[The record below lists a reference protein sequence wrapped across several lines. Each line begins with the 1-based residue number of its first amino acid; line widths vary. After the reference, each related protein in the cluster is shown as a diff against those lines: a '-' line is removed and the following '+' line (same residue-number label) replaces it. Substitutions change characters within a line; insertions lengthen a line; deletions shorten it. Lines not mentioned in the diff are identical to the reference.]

1 MQQVSQSAPLFE
13 SHLRGLKKIH
23 QGKVR
28 DIYDVDAQH
37 LLIVTTDRLSAFD
50 VVLPDPIPF
59 KGEVLTQISLFWF
72 AKTRHMVA
80 NHLSALKVEDVVADR
95 EERAQLAGRAMVV
108 KKLKPLPIEAVVRGY
123 LIGSGYKDYKLHGSV
138 CGIALPDG
146 LRMADRLP
154 EPLFTPASKAPAGHH
169 DENIDFDAMVSVV
182 GREYA
187 ADVRRIA
194 LDIYRFAAEHA
205 RARHIIIADTK
216 FEFGVDE
223 AGRLM
228 LIDEALTPD
237 SSRFWPMASYKPGIS
252 PPSFDKQFVRDYLE
266 SLHWNKKPP
275 APHLPAD
282 VLTRTS
288 DNYREALRL
297 ITAEPH

>member
-13 SHLRGLKKIH
+13 SQLRGLKKIH

-28 DIYDVDAQH
+28 DIYDVDAEH

-50 VVLPDPIPF
+50 VVLPDPIPS

-72 AKTRHMVA
+72 ARTRHLVA
-80 NHLSALKVEDVVADR
+80 NHISGLKVEDVVADSG
-95 EERAQLAGRAMVV
+95 ERAQLAGRAMVV
-108 KKLKPLPIEAVVRGY
+108 KKLQALPIEAVVRGY

-138 CGIALPDG
+138 CGIVLPAG
-146 LRMADRLP
+146 LQMADRLP
-154 EPLFTPASKAPAGHH
+154 EPLFTPASKAPAGQH
-169 DENIDFDAMVSVV
+169 DENIDFDAMVKLV

-187 ADVRRIA
+187 SAIRRIA

-205 RARHIIIADTK
+205 RARQIIIADTK
-216 FEFGVDE
+216 FEFGVDK
-223 AGRLM
+223 AGDLM

-237 SSRFWPMASYKPGIS
+237 SSRFWPMASYRPGIS

-275 APHLPAD
+275 APHLPPDILA
-282 VLTRTS
+282 RTS
-288 DNYREALRL
+288 NNYREALRL
-297 ITAEPH
+297 LTA

>member
-1 MQQVSQSAPLFE
+1 MQQVSQSAALFE

-28 DIYDVDAQH
+28 DIYDVDAEH

-59 KGEVLTQISLFWF
+59 KGQVLTQISLFWF
-72 AKTRHMVA
+72 AKTQSIVA
-80 NHLSALKVEDVVADR
+80 NHLSALKVEDVVDHR

-108 KKLKPLPIEAVVRGY
+108 KKLTPLPIEAVVRGY
-123 LIGSGYKDYKLHGSV
+123 LIGSGFKDYQLHGSV
-138 CGIALPDG
+138 CGIALPGG
-146 LRMADRLP
+146 LRMADQLP
-154 EPLFTPASKAPAGHH
+154 EPLFTPASKAPAGSH
-169 DENIDFDAMVSVV
+169 DENIDFDAMVKLV
-182 GREYA
+182 GRDYA
-187 ADVRRIA
+187 DGVRRIA
-194 LDIYRFAAEHA
+194 LAIYRFAAEHA
-205 RARHIIIADTK
+205 RARQIIIADTK
-216 FEFGVDE
+216 FEFGVDNT
-223 AGRLM
+223 GRLM

-275 APHLPAD
+275 APHLPPD
-282 VLTRTS
+282 VLRRTS

-297 ITAEPH
+297 LTATA

>member
-1 MQQVSQSAPLFE
+1 VQQLSQSAPLFE

-28 DIYDVDAQH
+28 DIYDVDAEH

-59 KGEVLTQISLFWF
+59 KGQVLTQISLFWF
-72 AKTRHMVA
+72 AKTQSIVA
-80 NHLSALKVEDVVADR
+80 NHLSALKVEDVVDHR

-108 KKLKPLPIEAVVRGY
+108 KKLTPLPIEAVVRGY
-123 LIGSGYKDYKLHGSV
+123 LIGSGFKDYQLHGSV
-138 CGIALPDG
+138 CGIPLPGG
-146 LRMADRLP
+146 LRMADQLP
-154 EPLFTPASKAPAGHH
+154 EPLFTPASKAPAGSH
-169 DENIDFDAMVSVV
+169 DENIDFDAMVKLV
-182 GREYA
+182 GRDYA
-187 ADVRRIA
+187 DGVRRIA
-194 LDIYRFAAEHA
+194 LAIYRFAAEHA
-205 RARHIIIADTK
+205 RARQIIIADTK
-216 FEFGVDE
+216 FEFGVDKS
-223 AGRLM
+223 GRLM

-275 APHLPAD
+275 APHLPPD

-297 ITAEPH
+297 LTAQS